1 MRARVLIKDEREVPL
16 YRGPGTWFGVLDLT
30 DDTITA
36 IFWSREMAEEFCKKY
51 HEGDGL
57 VVEVLS

>member
-1 MRARVLIKDEREVPL
+1 L